1 MSTKEHDTQQI
12 MAVLEQYSKSW
23 ETMDWQGLKRIWD
36 SEYEHILYIP
46 EERAQPVRGW
56 AEVEAYFR
64 HAAESVIRVG
74 AMQLSDITIDVF
86 GDTAYAFC
94 NFHFEA
100 DIKRMAETF
109 VTGGRDTFI
118 LCRQNGQNGQ
128 DGVWKVIHY
137 HESRPHTPE

>member
-1 MSTKEHDTQQI
+1 MPTTEQDTHQI
-12 MAVLEQYSKSW
+12 RAVLERYSKSW
-23 ETMDWQGLKRIWD
+23 EAMDWAGLKSIWD
-36 SEYEHILYIP
+36 PDYAHILYIP
-46 EERAQPVRGW
+46 EERAEPLRGW

-74 AMQLSDITIDVF
+74 AMQLSDISIDVF

-100 DIKRMAETF
+100 ELRRLAEPF

-118 LCRQNGQNGQ
+118 LRRK
-128 DGVWKVIHY
+128 DAAWKVIHY
-137 HESRPHTPE
+137 HESRPHTS

>member
-1 MSTKEHDTQQI
+1 MSTKERDTQQI

-23 ETMDWQGLKRIWD
+23 QAMDWEGLKSIWD

-86 GDTAYAFC
+86 DDTAYACC
-94 NFHFEA
+94 NFHFEG
-100 DIKRMAETF
+100 DIKRLAETF
-109 VTGGRDTFI
+109 VTAGRDTFI
-118 LCRQNGQNGQ
+118 LRRQNGQ
-128 DGVWKVIHY
+128 DGAWKVIHY
-137 HESRPHTPE
+137 HESRPHTPQ